1 MKEKSV
7 DILRQIVR
15 GRYARA
21 AGEAG
26 CGCQTESASG
36 CCGSS
41 TANVDSMNQIMGY
54 SPEELSS
61 VVKGA
66 NLGLG
71 CGNPIAIG
79 ELKAGE
85 TVLDLGSGGG
95 FDCFLAAKKVGDEG
109 RVIGVDMTPEMLSKA
124 RENAAKM
131 GATNVEFRLGEI
143 EHLPVADSS
152 VDAIISNCVINLS
165 PEKGQVFKE
174 AFRVLRPGG
183 RLMIS
188 DVVATAEMPDR
199 LRQQAAMRTGCIAG
213 AEHVDRIKALLMEA
227 GFLDVKIELKTY
239 SNKLISGWFPGSRAE
254 DYVAS
259 ADIHAVKTCCEVRKR
274 P

>member
-1 MKEKSV
+1 MKEKDA

-26 CGCQTESASG
+26 CGCPAEGASG

-41 TANVDSMNQIMGY
+41 PDNSDWMNQIMGY
-54 SPEELSS
+54 SRQELGS
-61 VVKGA
+61 VVEGA

-71 CGNPIAIG
+71 CGNPTAIG
-79 ELKAGE
+79 ELKTGE

-95 FDCFLAAKKVGDEG
+95 FDCFLAARKVGEEG
-109 RVIGVDMTPEMLSKA
+109 HVIGVDMTPEMLSKA
-124 RENAAKM
+124 RENALKM
-131 GATNVEFRLGEI
+131 GTTNVEFRLGEI

-188 DVVATAEMPDR
+188 DVVATAEMPDQ
-199 LRQQAAMRTGCIAG
+199 LRQQAAMMTGCIAG
-213 AEHVDRIKALLMEA
+213 AEHVDRIKERLMEA
-227 GFLDVKIELKTY
+227 GFLNVRIELKTY
-239 SNKLISGWFPGSRAE
+239 SKKLISGWFPGSRAE

-259 ADIHAVKTCCEVRKR
+259 ADIHAVKTG
-274 P
+274 